1 MMSSKFK
8 RVFITDLKKISRS
21 HRLLFASVI
30 LFILIIFLTFYFPV
44 LSNFV
49 FKRHGFRLDEYYP
62 LFSITLIGVIPVLIG
77 TRYGMLF
84 CTDQGNDLWTKSN
97 EITIQ
102 SRNLL
107 LIRVMSTV
115 IVSFFMVVLSVLF
128 IKPVPAQG
136 WLRTIFAIGLLSIQ
150 SPLGFVVIS
159 EGRKTG
165 RLIYSWLSWIILIA
179 MPLGLLFH
187 HPWNYLSFL
196 SPFYWIAWAWIIQS
210 PTESLIYGLIALT
223 LTFAGAFLFFREFL
237 KKRSA
242 L

>member
-1 MMSSKFK
+1 MISKFK
-8 RVFITDLKKISRS
+8 SVFITDLKLISGN
-21 HRLLFASVI
+21 HRLIFASVI

-44 LSNFV
+44 ISHFIFNQY
-49 FKRHGFRLDEYYP
+49 GFRLDEYYP

-97 EITIQ
+97 EITAQ

-107 LIRVMSTV
+107 LMRVISTV
-115 IVSFFMVVLSVLF
+115 VLSFLMIVLSVLL

-136 WLRTIFAIGLLSIQ
+136 WLRTIYAIGLLSIQ

-165 RLIYSWLSWIILIA
+165 RLIFSWLSWIILIA

-187 HPWNYLSFL
+187 HPWNYLAFL

-210 PTESLIYGLIALT
+210 PTESLIYGLIALA

-237 KKRSA
+237 KKRSV
-242 L
+242 

>member
-1 MMSSKFK
+1 MWRKFNSL
-8 RVFITDLKKISRS
+8 FITDLKIIAGN

-44 LSNFV
+44 ISHFIFNQY
-49 FKRHGFRLDEYYP
+49 GFRLDEYYP

-97 EITIQ
+97 EITAQ

-107 LIRVMSTV
+107 LMRVISTV
-115 IVSFFMVVLSVLF
+115 VLSFLMIVLSVLL

-136 WLRTIFAIGLLSIQ
+136 WLRTIYAIGLLSIQ

-165 RLIYSWLSWIILIA
+165 RLIFSWLSWIILIA

-187 HPWNYLSFL
+187 HPWNYLAFL

-210 PTESLIYGLIALT
+210 PTESLIYGLIALA

-237 KKRSA
+237 KKRSV
-242 L
+242 

>member
-1 MMSSKFK
+1 MISRFK
-8 RVFITDLKKISRS
+8 RVIITDLKIISGN

-77 TRYGMLF
+77 TRYGRLF

-97 EITIQ
+97 EITEQ
-102 SRNLL
+102 TRNLL
-107 LIRVMSTV
+107 LLRVLSSV
-115 IVSFFMVVLSVLF
+115 IISFLMIVLSVLL
-128 IKPVPAQG
+128 IKPVPSEG

-150 SPLGFVVIS
+150 SPLGFIVIS

-165 RLIYSWLSWIILIA
+165 RLIFSWLSWIILIA

-187 HPWNYLSFL
+187 HPWNYLAFL

-210 PTESLIYGLIALT
+210 PTESLIYGLIALA
-223 LTFAGAFLFFREFL
+223 LSFAGAFVFFREFL

-242 L
+242 